1 MYIGFTSFGIVWVL
15 ALGRAFYY
23 NPMTQDKTTI
33 WGMFSYSFIKPWM
46 IRFPSDAPKMKLKDL
61 LVEDVSGGKEPRV
74 SIFRRRFLAQ
84 WSKDK
89 STSRAIF
96 RLMLPWWI
104 FTHALQI
111 PRKVAEFMPTLVIPH
126 ILRFLQDPSVPRT
139 LGYKLI
145 LLSALRTVVEKSA
158 QALYLFSASNEGTQ
172 PAILGAQT
180 AMLQKLHTMSP
191 RARVAS
197 SASEIQV
204 QMCTMACGRPV
215 LTEIN
220 PYRACRCQETDLV
233 GRLAPQT
240 VFAKMEGFTAA
251 ISMPGQARVLID
263 LATLPAGYYF
273 LHRLFGLP
281 AVVVSIGA
289 NVGISAVA
297 ARVTTQK
304 TVSERKLRELR
315 KKQEGVLNDLAAN
328 LPIWKF
334 CECNHRALA
343 AVKRRWAGSCVN

>member
-1 MYIGFTSFGIVWVL
+1 VYYGIW
-15 ALGRAFYY
+15 A
-23 NPMTQDKTTI
+23 
-33 WGMFSYSFIKPWM
+33 
-46 IRFPSDAPKMKLKDL
+46 
-61 LVEDVSGGKEPRV
+61 
-74 SIFRRRFLAQ
+74 
-84 WSKDK
+84 
-89 STSRAIF
+89 
-96 RLMLPWWI
+96 
-104 FTHALQI
+104 
-111 PRKVAEFMPTLVIPH
+111 
-126 ILRFLQDPSVPRT
+126 
-139 LGYKLI
+139 
-145 LLSALRTVVEKSA
+145 
-158 QALYLFSASNEGTQ
+158 
-172 PAILGAQT
+172 
-180 AMLQKLHTMSP
+180 
-191 RARVAS
+191 
-197 SASEIQV
+197 
-204 QMCTMACGRPV
+204 ACF
-215 LTEIN
+215 TEIN

-315 KKQEGVLNDLAAN
+315 KKQEGVLNDLATN

-343 AVKRRWAGSCVN
+343 AVKRRWAGSGVN

>member
-1 MYIGFTSFGIVWVL
+1 VYIGFTGFGIVWVL

-96 RLMLPWWI
+96 RIMLPWWI

-111 PRKVAEFMPTLVIPH
+111 PRKVTEFMPTLVIPH

-204 QMCTMACGRPV
+204 PMCTMAFGRPV
-215 LTEIN
+215 LLKLTHI
-220 PYRACRCQETDLV
+220 
-233 GRLAPQT
+233 AP
-240 VFAKMEGFTAA
+240 
-251 ISMPGQARVLID
+251 
-263 LATLPAGYYF
+263 
-273 LHRLFGLP
+273 
-281 AVVVSIGA
+281 VVVKKLTW
-289 NVGISAVA
+289 SAA
-297 ARVTTQK
+297 SPPRPF
-304 TVSERKLRELR
+304 LR
-315 KKQEGVLNDLAAN
+315 K
-328 LPIWKF
+328 W
-334 CECNHRALA
+334 RASRPPSRCPA
-343 AVKRRWAGSCVN
+343 RRGCSSISPPSQQATTSSTGCSGCLLWS